1 MIHAMSHFIADD
13 GEHIHVKIEGEG
25 PPLVLLH
32 GWTASHRDWSPFI
45 EAFAARHRVYRW
57 DARGHGGHALH
68 TDTPPSAAR
77 MARDLEQMLE
87 HWNLRDAIVIGHSMG
102 ALTLWQYIRD
112 FGCGRLRKLVIID
125 QSPRI
130 LTDDDW
136 RWGIY
141 ADFDAA
147 RNAAFVRSLQ
157 EDFAEGVLR
166 LVGHSL
172 NERARRKYL
181 ENGEGMALA
190 RQRLREM
197 APQPLID
204 CWSSLA
210 GADYRDVLEKIDV
223 PSLLVYGGASNFYH
237 TRTAHYVHDNIPNAL
252 LHIYDDV
259 DHAPHLWQRER
270 FARDVLDF
278 IDAED

>member
-1 MIHAMSHFIADD
+1 MIHFRADD
-13 GEHIHVKIEGEG
+13 GEHIHVKIDGEG

-32 GWTASHRDWSPFI
+32 GWTASHRDWNPFV

-68 TDTPPSAAR
+68 AGTPVSAAR
-77 MARDLEQMLE
+77 MARDLEEMLE
-87 HWNLRDAIVIGHSMG
+87 HWKLRDAVVIGHSMG

-112 FGCGRLRKLVIID
+112 FGCSRLRKLVIID

-130 LTDDDW
+130 LTDAYW

-141 ADFDAA
+141 GDFDQA
-147 RNAAFVRSLQ
+147 RNAAFVRELQ
-157 EDFAEGVLR
+157 QDFAEGVLG
-166 LVGHSL
+166 LVGRSL
-172 NERARRKYL
+172 NERARRKYE
-181 ENGEGMALA
+181 ENGEGMRLA
-190 RQRLREM
+190 RERLRAM

-210 GADYRDVLEKIDV
+210 AADYRDVLEKIAV
-223 PSLLVYGGASNFYH
+223 PALLVYGGASNFYH
-237 TRTAHYVHDNIPNAL
+237 TRTAHYVRDNIPNAL

-278 IDAED
+278 IDSDN